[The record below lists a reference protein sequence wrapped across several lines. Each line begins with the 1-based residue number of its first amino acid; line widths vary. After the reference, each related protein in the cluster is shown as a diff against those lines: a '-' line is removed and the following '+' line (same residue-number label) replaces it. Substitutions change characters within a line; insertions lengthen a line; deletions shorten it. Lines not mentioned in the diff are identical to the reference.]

1 MNRSLYGFASRL
13 VFTATVLLAG
23 TVLLSTGCSGKGSSS
38 GASEPTQ
45 APTILTQPQ
54 SQIIPIGRAAT
65 FSVSAFGPVPL
76 SYQWSKNSVEIPG
89 ATSATYSTP
98 PVTLGQNDSTSLGSF
113 QVVVSN
119 ASGSTASNM
128 ATLAAGPRAPALGDL
143 RYLLN
148 EQVDVAGLGEYGF
161 GPGVVESG
169 WEEAH
174 NAVGTP
180 LEMGSTF
187 GCSQVAGCAWGF
199 SFQFLPPP
207 MTGLNMWYKGG
218 NYSDFAS
225 DLPSIVASNVVIT
238 SLDFEPAEDAYGVSW
253 VQTAQPGGF
262 DYRQE
267 IVPITDVAAT
277 VAQDAAQSRIVTAV
291 TFDPS
296 GEVALI
302 SYGWQGDA
310 QTVYETQVSIVQPG
324 DAIAADVISAAT
336 SLSSAGYIISAF
348 GGNDTNG
355 YLLIATRVKGDTI
368 PRAILLTGP
377 SGNVLPT
384 NPDSAYFTT
393 VLSLHEYGSGES
405 FTAIQEQ

>member
-1 MNRSLYGFASRL
+1 M
-13 VFTATVLLAG
+13 
-23 TVLLSTGCSGKGSSS
+23 LS
-38 GASEPTQ
+38 PD
-45 APTILTQPQ
+45 
-54 SQIIPIGRAAT
+54 
-65 FSVSAFGPVPL
+65 
-76 SYQWSKNSVEIPG
+76 
-89 ATSATYSTP
+89 
-98 PVTLGQNDSTSLGSF
+98 DSTSLGSF

-119 ASGSTASNM
+119 ASGSLTSDV
-128 ATLAAGPRAPALGDL
+128 ATLAAGPRSPAIGDL

-148 EQVDVAGLGEYGF
+148 EQVEVVGLGVYGE

-180 LEMGSTF
+180 LSMGSTF
-187 GCSQVAGCAWGF
+187 GCSQETGCAWGF

-225 DLPSIVASNVVIT
+225 DLLSIEASNVVIT

-253 VQTAQPGGF
+253 VQTAQTGGF

-267 IVPITDVAAT
+267 IVPISDVAAT
-277 VAQDAAQSRIVTAV
+277 VAQDATQSRIVTAV

-296 GEVALI
+296 GQVVLV
-302 SYGWQGDA
+302 SYGWQGDT
-310 QTVYETQVSIVQPG
+310 QTVYETQIATVPPG
-324 DAIAADVISAAT
+324 NTIAADVISSAT
-336 SLSSAGYIISAF
+336 SLSGAGYIISAF

-377 SGNVLPT
+377 SGNVQPT

-393 VLSLHEYGSGES
+393 VLSLHEYGSGEG